1 MEVEG
6 RSVAGMNLLGR
17 KRLAITAECA
27 EPRLTTIT
35 RGVIV
40 KP

>member
-1 MEVEG
+1 MEVAG
-6 RSVAGMNLLGR
+6 RSIAGMNLMGC
-17 KRLAITAECA
+17 KRLSIPAECA

-35 RGVIV
+35 RAVIV